1 MLPQGVIV
9 GSTPTHISMTA
20 QEFIQKR
27 LEELKAPK
35 KAEPFHSNEELANFI
50 FQTLMSKKF
59 RKFAVTPTYIPVI
72 QGAIKNSIDSNL
84 PIKLLFPFGGYKL
97 WRLEEAPEADWAELF
112 SLMYFAKWVKPITE
126 VYKPGVEFDFSSDEI
141 IIERMNNIPKAD
153 TEEYAKSFDDIINFL
168 KEFIPENLKFT
179 VTPVR
184 SYYTPEEFEEDLKGK
199 IALMEKQLNGLPK
212 LDDRHRRMVELNVR
226 LKADQ
231 DKDPLW
237 KERVELIRQSYYTVS
252 KRRAYNRA
260 KEKIIV
266 FCMKMENCIP
276 IGTTKTSV
284 AKFWPGVGALKKTG
298 DSFSEYVL
306 SPSQLES
313 SNFTKEETTI
323 PGLTSKNFKAIRV
336 LS

>member
-1 MLPQGVIV
+1 
-9 GSTPTHISMTA
+9 MTA

-27 LEELKAPK
+27 LEDLKTSQKGAQ
-35 KAEPFHSNEELANFI
+35 FQSNEELANFI

-59 RKFAVTPTYIPVI
+59 RKFAVTPTYIPI
-72 QGAIKNSIDSNL
+72 IKGAIDNSIKNNL

-97 WRLEEAPEADWAELF
+97 WRLEETPEADWAELF

-126 VYKPGVEFDFSSDEI
+126 VYEPGVEFDFSSDEI

-153 TEEYAKSFDDIINFL
+153 TEQYAKSFDTIINFL
-168 KEFIPENLKFT
+168 KEYIPHNLKFT

-184 SYYTPEEFEEDLKGK
+184 SYYTPEEFEEDLKDK
-199 IALMEKQLNGLPK
+199 ISLMEKQLGGLPT

-226 LKADQ
+226 LKPDQ
-231 DKDPLW
+231 DKDPFW
-237 KERVELIRQSYYTVS
+237 KEKVELIHQSYYTVS

-284 AKFWPGVGALKKTG
+284 AKFWPGVGALKKTD
-298 DSFSEYVL
+298 DSFLEYVL
-306 SPSQLES
+306 SPSQLELS
-313 SNFTKEETTI
+313 HFTKEETAI
-323 PGLTSKNFKAIRV
+323 SGLTSKNFKTIRI